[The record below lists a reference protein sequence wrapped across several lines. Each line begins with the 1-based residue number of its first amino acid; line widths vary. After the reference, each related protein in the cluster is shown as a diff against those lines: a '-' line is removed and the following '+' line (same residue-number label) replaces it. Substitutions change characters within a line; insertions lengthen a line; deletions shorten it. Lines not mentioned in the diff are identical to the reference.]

1 MNSTSPHPSTR
12 GVLFVHSAP
21 SALLPHIEWAAA
33 GVLGGK
39 PDFAWVK
46 QPAEPGTYRAELSWQ
61 APAGTSATLASALRG
76 WEQLRFEVSE
86 EPTASS
92 EGARYSACALSF
104 VLHAHSP
111 LVPTLRGDARVF
123 VVGDDEWYGGGLDL
137 TPSYVEADDCEHFH
151 ASLSALCGTHGEVL
165 IPEDRIKA
173 FRAKAAT
180 GDIDIES
187 ALDGL
192 LGLAWD
198 NELEAFRH
206 AGEGAPV
213 RWLHQVV

>member
-1 MNSTSPHPSTR
+1 MNSTSSHPSTR

-39 PDFAWVK
+39 ADLAWVK

-92 EGARYSACALSF
+92 EGARYSF
-104 VLHAHSP
+104 
-111 LVPTLRGDARVF
+111 
-123 VVGDDEWYGGGLDL
+123 
-137 TPSYVEADDCEHFH
+137 TPSLGIFH
-151 ASLSALCGTHGEVL
+151 ALTGLHGDVL

-173 FRAKAAT
+173 LRSRAGT
-180 GDIDIES
+180 GGVTMDE

-192 LGLAWD
+192 LGVAWD

>member
-1 MNSTSPHPSTR
+1 MNPHVNSRTGKNPHPATR

-33 GVLGGK
+33 GVLG
-39 PDFAWVK
+39 DHADLAWVK

-61 APAGTSATLASALRG
+61 APAGTSAAIASALRG

-86 EPTASS
+86 EPTAST
-92 EGARYSACALSF
+92 EGARYSF
-104 VLHAHSP
+104 
-111 LVPTLRGDARVF
+111 
-123 VVGDDEWYGGGLDL
+123 
-137 TPSYVEADDCEHFH
+137 TPSLGIFH
-151 ASLSALCGTHGEVL
+151 ALTGLHGDIL

-173 FRAKAAT
+173 FRVKAASGAVDLET
-180 GDIDIES
+180 

-192 LGLAWD
+192 LGVAWD
-198 NELEAFRH
+198 HELEAFRH
-206 AGEGAPV
+206 AGDGAPV